1 MEYTD
6 QQLLNWWVG
15 LTKSDQRYL
24 IELMCEKMENKAFP
38 ENLLKM
44 YDNGLTFSPKQIAD
58 IRKWDR

>member
-6 QQLLNWWVG
+6 QELLNWWVG
-15 LTKSDQRYL
+15 LTKSDQRFL
-24 IELMCEKMENKAFP
+24 IETMVEKMENKEFP

-44 YDNGLTFSPKQIAD
+44 YDSGLTFSPKQIGA